1 MLFYIPGNGTKGW
14 IAIVMDPSSVSYIS
28 RGLSRQA
35 CLITVSLLSNV
46 AHVGVV
52 VKVQRHIKGYLTC
65 YFFFARAVSAM
76 VMAWWTKFSG
86 CG

>member
-1 MLFYIPGNGTKGW
+1 MIFYIPGNGAKGW
-14 IAIVMDPSSVSYIS
+14 IAIVIDPSSVSYIS

-52 VKVQRHIKGYLTC
+52 VKVQRHIKG
-65 YFFFARAVSAM
+65 
-76 VMAWWTKFSG
+76 
-86 CG
+86 